1 VKEKTSY
8 RKIKTKGGFY
18 MPRTYKHVKELEPK
32 VFEMKNQGY
41 TNREIAEHIGLEK
54 VQLRNMITRHNQRQ
68 KKIEAGVEIRKK
80 GRQPKGYKTPEHEK
94 DYEIRRLK
102 MENSLLRD
110 FLRHAGRR

>member
-1 VKEKTSY
+1 
-8 RKIKTKGGFY
+8 